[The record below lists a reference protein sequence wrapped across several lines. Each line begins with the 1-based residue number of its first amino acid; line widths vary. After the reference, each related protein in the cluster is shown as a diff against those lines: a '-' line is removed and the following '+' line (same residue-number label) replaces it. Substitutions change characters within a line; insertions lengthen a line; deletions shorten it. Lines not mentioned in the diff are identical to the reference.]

1 MPNNDPT
8 QPLPAAPADAVP
20 VDPWADLRR
29 YTAARL
35 GIGRAGVSLPTREV
49 LSFGLAHALAR
60 DAVHLPLDPGPLT
73 TGLDQ
78 RGLKTITVTS
88 QAADRAS
95 YLLRPDLGRRLAAAD
110 ADRLSLQRDT
120 HCDLLLVIADGLSSM
135 AIERHALPLVDAILA
150 SRPSGWRLGPV
161 VLATQARVA
170 LGDEI
175 GAARR
180 APMVALLVGE
190 RPGLSAPDSLG
201 IYLTR
206 DPRPGRL
213 DAERN
218 CISNVRPEGLGY
230 AAAAHKLWWLCQGA
244 RQLGQTGVALKD
256 NSNATPRIANEEADE
271 ARLPR

>member
-8 QPLPAAPADAVP
+8 PTLPAAPADAVP

-35 GIGRAGVSLPTREV
+35 GIGRSGVSLPTREV
-49 LSFGLAHALAR
+49 LGFGLAHALAR

-73 TGLDQ
+73 TGLEQ
-78 RGLKTITVTS
+78 RGLETITVSS

-95 YLLRPDLGRRLAAAD
+95 YLLRPDLGRRLAEAD
-110 ADRLSLQRDT
+110 ADRLGQHPDPQ
-120 HCDLLLVIADGLSSM
+120 CDLLLIIADGLSSM
-135 AIERHALPLVDAILA
+135 AIERHAVPLVDAILA
-150 SRPSGWRLGPV
+150 SRPTGWRLGPV

-175 GAARR
+175 GAALR

-213 DAERN
+213 DSERN

-230 AAAAHKLWWLCQGA
+230 VAAAHKLWWLCQAA

-256 NSNATPRIANEEADE
+256 NSDATPRIANEDADE